1 LKIWSSWTSCLG
13 DRHQQRVALVRAR
26 ATLIES
32 RNLCAPRCIYR
43 NTTINKNMGG
53 FAMRVRTWIRNGDFD
68 AVIDFDAAVAI
79 PTIRRGFAPTMTW
92 ATTCTRT
99 TPAIAR
105 WGTRLT

>member
-1 LKIWSSWTSCLG
+1 
-13 DRHQQRVALVRAR
+13 
-26 ATLIES
+26 
-32 RNLCAPRCIYR
+32 
-43 NTTINKNMGG
+43 
-53 FAMRVRTWIRNGDFD
+53 MRGRTWIRNGDFD